1 MKLNKKVDKSSFIR
15 KWLYLMDKINPM
27 YSFWYSA
34 KRRYKS
40 ITGKR
45 LNYRHPKNLNEKLMW
60 LTRYWQHPLK
70 TKCADKYL
78 VREYVEECGL
88 KNILVPLIAVY
99 DDASEIDFDVLP
111 KKFILK
117 CNHGS
122 GFNIIV
128 KDKNNTNPRKIRE
141 QLNQWMSYD
150 YSKLAQEI
158 HYHNIR
164 HRIICEVLISDN
176 APTEYQ
182 FRMING
188 KPINILAVKKDYDSK
203 PSYVENAYNLDW
215 TLSNDYCSELPKE
228 LFEKPKQLDKMI
240 QYAKILSKPFPFVRV
255 DFYEVGNEIFFA
267 ELTFTPAG
275 NILDYSPDTLSRF
288 GKMLVLPPKR
298 KEQCIIK

>member
-1 MKLNKKVDKSSFIR
+1 
-15 KWLYLMDKINPM
+15 MDKINPM
-27 YSFWYSA
+27 YSYWYSA
-34 KRRYKS
+34 KKRYKS

-45 LNYRHPKNLNEKLMW
+45 INYRHPKDLNEKLMW

-78 VREYVEECGL
+78 VREYVKECGL
-88 KNILVPLIAVY
+88 ESILVPLIAVY
-99 DDASEIDFDVLP
+99 NDAHEINFDILP
-111 KKFILK
+111 DKFILK

-122 GFNIIV
+122 GFNITI
-128 KDKNNTNPRKIRE
+128 KDKRNIESKEIIN
-141 QLNQWMSYD
+141 QLDKWMSYD

-158 HYHNIR
+158 HYHNIQ
-164 HRIICEVLISDN
+164 HRIVCEVLISEN

-188 KPINILAVKKDYDSK
+188 KPINILAVRKSYDSQ

-215 TLSNDYCSELPKE
+215 TPSTDYFSELPRDT
-228 LFEKPKQLDKMI
+228 FERPKHLDKLI

-255 DFYEVGNEIFFA
+255 DFYEVGDKIFFA

-275 NILDYSPDTLSRF
+275 NILDYSTETLKKY
-288 GKMLVLPPKR
+288 GELLVLPPKH
-298 KEQCIIK
+298 KEQCIVK

>member
-1 MKLNKKVDKSSFIR
+1 MEIKKIFTKSFYIR
-15 KWLYLMDKINPM
+15 KWLYLMDKMDPM

-34 KRRYKS
+34 KKRYKS

-70 TKCADKYL
+70 TKCADKYH

-99 DDASEIDFDVLP
+99 NDASEINFDVLP
-111 KKFILK
+111 EKFILK

-122 GFNIIV
+122 GYNIII
-128 KDKNNTNPRKIRE
+128 KDKNNINTRNIIE
-141 QLNQWMSYD
+141 QLNLWMSFD

-158 HYHNIR
+158 HYHNIP
-164 HRIICEVLISDN
+164 HRIVCEVLISDN

-188 KPINILAVKKDYDSK
+188 KPINILAVRKDYDSE

-215 TLSNDYCSELPKE
+215 TPSKDYCSEFPKDE
-228 LFEKPKQLDKMI
+228 FEKPKQLDKMT
-240 QYAKILSKPFPFVRV
+240 QYAKTLSKPFPFVRV

-275 NILDYSPDTLSRF
+275 NILDYSSDTLMKY
-288 GKMLVLPPKR
+288 GKMLVLPPKYN
-298 KEQCIIK
+298 EQCIIK